1 MITFDFTRCLL
12 SDSELEKYSA
22 DAFRAHE
29 KIRQERESKK
39 VGWWDL
45 PSDSKMLLEVRK
57 VAQSF
62 RGRFRNFLL
71 LGIGGSSNGL
81 KALSRALWPADTP
94 VRLFI
99 QESPD
104 PRSVEKLLRTL
115 DLSQTG
121 IHVVS
126 KSGETIETKTLFGIF
141 RKALEEK
148 TPDWRD
154 HFVVTTEE
162 GDGELFRAV
171 QKERLNFL
179 PIPKNVGG
187 RFSTLSAVGLLGLAV
202 IGVDIQKLL
211 EGAQEAVQKFSE
223 PDKNDAYKNGLV
235 HFLLNK
241 NHGKT
246 ISVFMTY
253 GDCLKEVGGWYTQ
266 LWAESLGKDGK
277 GQTPID
283 AQGPQDQHSLA
294 QLLLDGP
301 KDKVVT
307 FVKFA
312 PQKGNKLSELMEKEW
327 NATAQALHESDC
339 PSVTI
344 TLPAP
349 DEKTLG
355 ELLMTL
361 QIQTAFTGH
370 LLGIN
375 PYDQP
380 AVERIKRLLK

>member
-1 MITFDFTRCLL
+1 MIEFDFSKCGVA
-12 SDSELEKYSA
+12 DSELSKFEEAVRQAY
-22 DAFRAHE
+22 E

-39 VGWWDL
+39 IGWWNL
-45 PSDSKMLLEVRK
+45 PFDSKMLLEVRQA
-57 VAQSF
+57 AQSF

-81 KALSRALWPADTP
+81 KALSRALWPADNP

-104 PRSVEKLLRTL
+104 PRSVEKLLRAL

-162 GDGELFRAV
+162 GEGELFRMV
-171 QKERLNFL
+171 QKEKLNFL

-187 RFSTLSAVGLLGLAV
+187 RFSVFSPAALLGLAV

-211 EGAQEAVQKFSE
+211 EGARQADEKSAEQ
-223 PDKNDAYKNGLV
+223 NGLI

-246 ISVFMTY
+246 ISIFMTY
-253 GDCLKEVGGWYTQ
+253 GDCLKELGGWYTQ
-266 LWAESLGKDGK
+266 LWAESLGKNGQS
-277 GQTPID
+277 QTPIA

-312 PQKGNKLSELMEKEW
+312 PQKGNNLSELMEKEW
-327 NATAQALHESDC
+327 RATAQALHESDC

-370 LLGIN
+370 LMGVN

-380 AVERIKRLLK
+380 AVEKIKKYLKD